1 MPTPKRITKEQAEA
15 NKKKQLM
22 LRAAGYNVKVD
33 GSWGRWQEKQYRKV
47 MASRSGRTQTNQANA
62 AVLALPAAGYAAA
75 QFLEGIGA
83 SLPSFSLPAIS
94 GSTLAASA
102 PIALTLA
109 GPLYG
114 AYELA
119 TGQHHSISMTPQERQ
134 QMTFAPDATRVERP
148 IVVSRTRVGSQSR
161 PVGEMYLNPALT
173 HSGTISMASEATQDS
188 TATAPRDSV
197 RTSPS
202 SSQQTPN
209 QGSNDRKPKKKNGF
223 KEGAKQV
230 GRNISRTYGRVLR
243 GGAYGTGYIGVPG
256 AIGYGVYKWN
266 QPDPTAA
273 DSLLEEQSRQL
284 IELNKLNTARQNQ
297 ITIDSLRRSL
307 SRPTIPAQSSDTATI
322 VSTPDISGDAKVKQN
337 KGWDL

>member
-1 MPTPKRITKEQAEA
+1 
-15 NKKKQLM
+15 M
-22 LRAAGYNVKVD
+22 LRSMGLGVL
-33 GSWGRWQEKQYRKV
+33 GRK
-47 MASRSGRTQTNQANA
+47 SSGKGQTNQANA

-75 QFLEGIGA
+75 QLLEGIGA

-94 GSTLAASA
+94 GSTLAAAA

-119 TGQHHSISMTPQERQ
+119 TGQHHSISMTPQERR

-173 HSGTISMASEATQDS
+173 HSGAISMASEATQDS
-188 TATAPRDSV
+188 TAPRDSV
-197 RTSPS
+197 RTPPS

-256 AIGYGVYKWN
+256 AIGYGIYKWN

-307 SRPTIPAQSSDTATI
+307 SNPIIPTQGSDTATVI
-322 VSTPDISGDAKVKQN
+322 STPDVSGDAKVKKN
-337 KGWDL
+337 EGWDL